1 MAERKYYWIKLKK
14 DFMNSDAVDFLMSQ
28 KNGAEYVVLY
38 QMLCLMTVK
47 TNGKLERQLNEVIIP
62 YDAEKIQ
69 RDTKYF
75 NIDTVR
81 NALQLYIH
89 LGLIYKDDNGCLS
102 IADYENLVGSESGS
116 AERMRR
122 LRNLK
127 ASQCDEL
134 SNANVTKL
142 LQKSNELSDTDI
154 DIDKEIDI
162 DTDKEV
168 INTNISCNLEVDKNG
183 SYTTKNNVGIPHGC
197 QMVAERLPQVSI
209 GKVSIDKNNKNNIS
223 CNKNSEIEVLDQ
235 KEMWFE
241 SFWEIYP
248 KHQDKKK
255 AKQKFLKLCT
265 NEKEY
270 KAIMDGLRNVLP
282 VWAKKDT
289 KYIPMPTTWLNGE
302 RWNDEVNVNLYELPF

>member
-1 MAERKYYWIKLKK
+1 
-14 DFMNSDAVDFLMSQ
+14 MNSDAVDFLMSQ

>member
-102 IADYENLVGSESGS
+102 IADYENLVGVESGS

-127 ASQCDEL
+127 ASQCDGL
-134 SNANVTKL
+134 SDANVTKL
-142 LQKSNELSDTDI
+142 LQKSDELSDTDI
-154 DIDKEIDI
+154 DIDKEIEI

-168 INTNISCNLEVDKNG
+168 INTNISCNLEVEKN
-183 SYTTKNNVGIPHGC
+183 GC

-209 GKVSIDKNNKNNIS
+209 GKDSIGKDINTIS
-223 CNKNSEIEVLDQ
+223 CNGNSIIEVLSK

-265 NEKEY
+265 DEKKYQE
-270 KAIMDGLRNVLP
+270 IMQGLRNVLP
-282 VWAKKDT
+282 MWAKKDN

-302 RWNDEVNVNLYELPF
+302 RWNDEVDLHMEELPF

>member
-102 IADYENLVGSESGS
+102 IADYDNLVGSESGS
-116 AERMRR
+116 AERVRR
-122 LRNLK
+122 FRNSK
-127 ASQCDEL
+127 ALHCNDD
-134 SNANVTKL
+134 VTDMKRI
-142 LQKSNELSDTDI
+142 SNELSNTDI

-168 INTNISCNLEVDKNG
+168 INTNISCNLEVDKNS

-223 CNKNSEIEVLDQ
+223 CNENSGIEVLDQ

>member
-1 MAERKYYWIKLKK
+1 MAERRMFTKKITDDDHFLNLSSPAQALYLHLSMNADDDGFCNQITASMFKAHASVTDLEALLKNRYIYQFDSGVIVIKHWRMANALRKDRYTPTAFKNEMAMLK
-14 DFMNSDAVDFLMSQ
+14 VGE
-28 KNGAEYVVLY
+28 NGAY
-38 QMLCLMTVK
+38 
-47 TNGKLERQLNEVIIP
+47 KLPDSN
-62 YDAEKIQ
+62 
-69 RDTKYF
+69 
-75 NIDTVR
+75 DTVAER
-81 NALQLYIH
+81 LP
-89 LGLIYKDDNGCLS
+89 NGCQL
-102 IADYENLVGSESGS
+102 
-116 AERMRR
+116 
-122 LRNLK
+122 
-127 ASQCDEL
+127 
-134 SNANVTKL
+134 
-142 LQKSNELSDTDI
+142 
-154 DIDKEIDI
+154 
-162 DTDKEV
+162 
-168 INTNISCNLEVDKNG
+168 
-183 SYTTKNNVGIPHGC
+183 
-197 QMVAERLPQVSI
+197 VAERLPQVSI

-223 CNKNSEIEVLDQ
+223 CNENSEIEVLDQ

>member
-116 AERMRR
+116 AERVRR
-122 LRNLK
+122 FRNSK
-127 ASQCDEL
+127 ALHCNDD
-134 SNANVTKL
+134 VTDMKRI
-142 LQKSNELSDTDI
+142 SNELSNTDI

-168 INTNISCNLEVDKNG
+168 INT
-183 SYTTKNNVGIPHGC
+183 
-197 QMVAERLPQVSI
+197 
-209 GKVSIDKNNKNNIS
+209 NIS